1 MSSHDDDTLLQ
12 SDDAADD
19 EQYFTNDDLLN
30 DPIQNDTTASPS
42 PDNTNNNQL
51 NANAEEFLPLSFISP
66 DVWVGRTFSQQEFVD
81 CLAALRQVNL
91 LVLEGEQHPK
101 GMQKY
106 FFFVALRT
114 PLTHLTGWTNIIH
127 HLNMTIKQDFLPSER
142 EEDISSLISLY
153 CEQLAYGEP
162 VLENRPIRHAML
174 NFISGKYLG
183 REIRVHYMN

>member
-12 SDDAADD
+12 SDDACEE
-19 EQYFTNDDLLN
+19 EQYFTKDDLLD

-42 PDNTNNNQL
+42 PDRDNNQL
-51 NANAEEFLPLSFISP
+51 NANAEEYLPMSFITP
-66 DVWVGRTFSQQEFVD
+66 DVWVGRTFNQQEFVD

-91 LVLEGEQHPK
+91 LVLEGEKHPV

-106 FFFVALRT
+106 YFFIAMRT

-142 EEDISSLISLY
+142 DEDISSLITLY
-153 CEQLAYGEP
+153 CEQLSHGEP
-162 VLENRPIRHAML
+162 VIENRPIRHAML